1 MCWGRREEDREV
13 HRANPA
19 WSGFL
24 QSGRTILKDTW
35 NHRAREFSHALLGV
49 FAARKQEKAAPYI
62 LFPKAISVMLTSLE
76 RKHASVEEVNKSPA

>member
-1 MCWGRREEDREV
+1 MCWGKREKDREV

-24 QSGRTILKDTW
+24 QSGRTILKDTQ
-35 NHRAREFSHALLGV
+35 NHRAREFSHALFGV
-49 FAARKQEKAAPYI
+49 SAARKQEKAAPCI
-62 LFPKAISVMLTSLE
+62 SFPKAISVTE